1 MSTPAR
7 CIASGWRRRVSHAL
21 MGTWSVT
28 LYGNDAAADIRGD
41 VKELLRAPLD
51 ETAIVASSA
60 GASARGVRRQYR

>member
-1 MSTPAR
+1 
-7 CIASGWRRRVSHAL
+7 